1 MSSLAVKLP
10 ITRDTSDGYTMIDD
24 FESLIRQ
31 NLKMLILTSPGE
43 RIMEPEFGVGIRNF
57 LFENFNDMTYNT
69 INQKIRKQ
77 AEMFLPAIKILEV
90 GFSGSDLDRN
100 LLGIQ
105 VFYSVPDIGITDLLE
120 FTI

>member
-10 ITRDTSDGYTMIDD
+10 ITRDTSDSYTMIDD
-24 FESLIRQ
+24 FESLIKQ
-31 NLKMLILTSPGE
+31 NLKMLILTSQGE

-57 LFENFNDMTYNT
+57 LFENFND
-69 INQKIRKQ
+69 QKIRKQ
-77 AEMFLPAIKILEV
+77 TGMFMPAIKILEV
-90 GFSGSDLDRN
+90 GFAGSDLDRN